1 MFEESDLVQA
11 AAQAYGERMVLEQ
24 TLAAIEKV
32 DDSLQPV
39 LKPLASLF
47 AISCIEDDLGWIV
60 SEGLLSPAKG
70 VKVGEIARK
79 LCKDIAPNA
88 LALTEAF
95 GIPEHMLFSPIAG
108 DWVGYNAYDNQGEL
122 LRPREALVSVVK

>member
-1 MFEESDLVQA
+1 MQA

-88 LALTEAF
+88 WHNRSSVSRTHALLTQ
-95 GIPEHMLFSPIAG
+95 GVL
-108 DWVGYNAYDNQGEL
+108 VGYNAYDNQGDF
-122 LRPREALVSVVK
+122 